1 MATDSAAPS
10 PARLTHLF
18 EPRSIALIGA
28 SDRSNWSHRIVDG
41 LRVIG
46 YDGALHY
53 VNPKGGEAHG
63 QPLVRSVTDI
73 EETPDLAFVMVP
85 ASAVLE
91 AMRDIARA
99 GITSAIVLSSGFAEL
114 GDEGRRAQEELRALA
129 AEHGITVLGPNALGY
144 VNTDARVALKPF
156 PPGEPL
162 RSGSIAVVSQSGNV
176 TVQLLNMARS
186 FDIGVSLAVS
196 TGNEMDVRI
205 ADVVDFLVDHEATRV
220 ITVFT
225 EAFPDPHAFLAAC
238 RRARAAGKL
247 VVCLK
252 AGRSEAAA
260 RAALAHTGS
269 LVGND
274 AVIDAFLRSAGVV
287 RVSSLEDLLV
297 VADTF
302 AHTGPIDGA
311 MALLTISG
319 GTCDIVADAAEDIG
333 LELAELA
340 GETVTELKQ
349 VLPELAA
356 AQNPLDVTG
365 AAVTDATL
373 MARTLAVVARDPGVG
388 VVLVAQEMD
397 HQAENLAWGREA
409 LERLSAEAA
418 AAACPAILA
427 NTTVRYVNE
436 RVREIRAAAAAPTV
450 FGGVSRILP
459 AIAAIGEWTTRAVS
473 TEAEEFTID
482 IGSITAPRQGTWSEA
497 TSRALLES
505 AGVPVVPAVVAA
517 SPAAAAAAAADW
529 EGRVALKVVS
539 DDIVHKSDVG
549 GVALDIAPDEVED
562 AATTLLRRVSAAVP
576 DATIDGVLV
585 TPMREPGVDLLV
597 GVIHEAGWGHV
608 LAVGL
613 GGIWA
618 EVFGDVQRIALPAS
632 PAQFEAALRRLRAW
646 PLLDG
651 VRGAE
656 PVDLSALVEILSRIA
671 ALAVS
676 LGDDMAAVEVNP
688 LRARGTQI
696 EALDAAVVWNG

>member
-1 MATDSAAPS
+1 MATEST
-10 PARLTHLF
+10 LTHLF

-46 YDGALHY
+46 YEGDVHY

-63 QPLVRSVTDI
+63 RPLFRSAADI
-73 EETPDLAFVMVP
+73 PEAPDLAFVMVP
-85 ASAVLE
+85 AKAVLD
-91 AMRDIARA
+91 AMRDVARA

-114 GDEGRRAQEELRALA
+114 GDAGRRAQEELHALA

-144 VNTDARVALKPF
+144 VNTDAKVALKPF

-205 ADVVDFLVDHEATRV
+205 ADVVDFLVDHEPTRV

-225 EAFPDPHAFLAAC
+225 EAFPEPHAFLAAC
-238 RRARAAGKL
+238 RRAREAGKL

-287 RVSSLEDLLV
+287 RVSSLEELLV

-333 LELAELA
+333 LELAELT

-373 MARTLAVVARDPGVG
+373 MARSLAVVARDPGVG

-409 LERLSAEAA
+409 LEQLSTEAS

-436 RVREIRAAAAAPTV
+436 RVREIRAAAGAPAV

-459 AIAAIGEWTTRAVS
+459 AIAAITEWTTRDTSPGADDVRVETDAV
-473 TEAEEFTID
+473 
-482 IGSITAPRQGTWSEA
+482 TASREGTWSEA

-505 AGVPVVPAVVAA
+505 AGVPVVPATVAA
-517 SPAAAAAAAADW
+517 SPSAAAEAAAAW
-529 EGRVALKVVS
+529 GGPIALKVVS
-539 DDIVHKSDVG
+539 DDILHKSDVG
-549 GVALDIAPDEVED
+549 GVALDVSATEVEA
-562 AATTLLRRVSAAVP
+562 AATALLERVRTAVPEAAVE
-576 DATIDGVLV
+576 GVLV

-597 GVIHEAGWGHV
+597 GVVREAEWGHV

-613 GGIWA
+613 GGVWA

-632 PAQFEAALRRLRAW
+632 PAQFETALRRLRAW

-651 VRGAE
+651 VRGTE
-656 PVDLSALVEILSRIA
+656 PVDVTALVEVLGRVA
-671 ALAVS
+671 ALATS
-676 LGDDMAAVEVNP
+676 LGDELAAVEINP